1 MHTVLSM
8 HSVLSIFITAFVSFQ
23 LIDRS
28 KALPAVELNKLEGG
42 VNDASRSLHQFCIDN
57 PDEGPPALACFI
69 IAALCPLSRRWLFM
83 EQTAQAARERLSDLT
98 SRDGDWFLDEL
109 CTMSGNVSQMNGLLE
124 MCIRALGHDFHS
136 GSVFT
141 CAVKSVKAVH
151 DVYMSMQDLFNK
163 FQSLVLPEA
172 INYVLMEDESTLDML
187 EDLTTY
193 RLSSY
198 PNLPLLEALGRL
210 SDDLLQAAMKRQQA
224 NLIVTAA
231 VEEMRNK
238 ISSLLDV
245 EDGNSEGDEELPMAP
260 ARIILNKLFGLLHK
274 CEDSTLNMLET
285 VDTINIPDG
294 WENVDIIKQTI
305 SLMCNTAG
313 LSLTE
318 ELLYVHKAQAIVEF
332 CIECKKLL
340 KAFKLEIKTPE
351 EHSMGFQ
358 PPTPPGTPGRKSL
371 LIPVPSEQTLCLP
384 IRRYISESLICHVLG
399 QPSYSLASL
408 LVSTMKEYL
417 GVKIPATTL
426 APITVEDLCKV
437 VSSLLTS
444 RVYHKSLMIQ
454 LTYIHMYTYM

>member
-1 MHTVLSM
+1 MNY
-8 HSVLSIFITAFVSFQ
+8 FQ
-23 LIDRS
+23 LLDRS
-28 KALPAVELNKLEGG
+28 KALPQVEPSKLEGG

-57 PDEGPPALACFI
+57 SDEGPPALACFI

-124 MCIRALGHDFHS
+124 MCIRAMGREFRP
-136 GSVFT
+136 GSVFL
-141 CAVKSVKAVH
+141 CAVKSGKAVH
-151 DVYMSMQDLFNK
+151 NVYMSMQDLFNK

-172 INYVLMEDESTLDML
+172 VNYVLMEDESTLDML
-187 EDLTTY
+187 EELSSF

-198 PNLPLLEALGRL
+198 PNLPLLDALGRL
-210 SDDLLQAAMKRQQA
+210 ADDLLQAGLKRQQA
-224 NLIVTAA
+224 DLMVTAA

-238 ISSLLDV
+238 ISSLLEV
-245 EDGNSEGDEELPMAP
+245 QNDGDEREGDEDSPMP
-260 ARIILNKLFGLLHK
+260 PSQIILGNLLGLLHT
-274 CEDSTLNMLET
+274 CEDNILDMLEA
-285 VDTINIPDG
+285 VDTIRVPEG
-294 WENVDIIKQTI
+294 WEHVDIIKQTV
-305 SLMCNTAG
+305 SLMCNTTG

-318 ELLYVHKAQAIVEF
+318 ELLYVHKAQAVVEF
-332 CIECKKLL
+332 CNECKKLL
-340 KAFKLEIKTPE
+340 KAFKLEINQPE

-399 QPSYSLASL
+399 QPSFSLASL

-417 GVKIPATTL
+417 GVKLPSNPPTSIP
-426 APITVEDLCKV
+426 VEDLCKV
-437 VSSLLTS
+437 VSILEDIQCTYWRDIIIVSMIFSSL
-444 RVYHKSLMIQ
+444 VIQ
-454 LTYIHMYTYM
+454 SI

>member
-1 MHTVLSM
+1 M
-8 HSVLSIFITAFVSFQ
+8 
-23 LIDRS
+23 
-28 KALPAVELNKLEGG
+28 VELSKLEGG

-124 MCIRALGHDFHS
+124 MCIRAMGHDFHS

-151 DVYMSMQDLFNK
+151 NVYMNMQDLFNK

-187 EDLTTY
+187 EDLTTF

-210 SDDLLQAAMKRQQA
+210 SDDLIQAAMKQQQA
-224 NLIVTAA
+224 DLIVTAA

-245 EDGNSEGDEELPMAP
+245 QNGSSEGDEELPMAP
-260 ARIILNKLFGLLHK
+260 ARIILNRLLGLLHK

-285 VDTINIPDG
+285 IDTINIPDG
-294 WENVDIIKQTI
+294 WENVDIIKQTL

-332 CIECKKLL
+332 CTECKKLL
-340 KAFKLEIKTPE
+340 KAFKLEIKPPE

-408 LVSTMKEYL
+408 LVSTMQEYL

-437 VSSLLTS
+437 VSFALISSGEYDKGPKDTANM
-444 RVYHKSLMIQ
+444 YMC
-454 LTYIHMYTYM
+454 IHAYMCM